1 MRCVIDTSV
10 LERALRSTTGP
21 SFKILEAIIEGKFEI
36 TANAA
41 LALEYEEVLSR
52 PDHRAAHWCNDKQFK
67 ALLDVIMA
75 RLVYAPAYWRLRPVY
90 ERPDRAARPPD
101 ENDQMVVEAAV
112 NAGAD
117 VIVTGN
123 VKDIAPA
130 AERYGVETLSPTEF
144 LARFEHEWRLR

>member
-10 LERALRSTTGP
+10 LDRAFRSATGP
-21 SFKILEAIIEGKFEI
+21 LFRILETLIDGGLEI

-52 PDHRAAHWCNDKQFK
+52 PDHRAAHWCDDEEFEI
-67 ALLDVIMA
+67 LLDTIMA

-90 ERPDRAARPPD
+90 ERQENTGRRAD
-101 ENDQMVVEAAV
+101 ENDQMVIEAAV
-112 NAGAD
+112 NGGAD

-130 AERYGVETLSPTEF
+130 AKRYGIETLSPTEF
-144 LARFEHEWRLR
+144 WTRFEHDRRP